1 MNKKGNEL
9 QAIPEE
15 IEFVEGGPDVE
26 MIDTSTTNPKS
37 GGKPIKA
44 FPPRPII

>member
-1 MNKKGNEL
+1 M
-9 QAIPEE
+9 
-15 IEFVEGGPDVE
+15 EGGPDVE

-37 GGKPIKA
+37 GKTAKA